1 MSGGSKTTTVL
12 AFTGSGVRKEAGS
25 GGENQILGN
34 NVDDCSQK
42 SRKGWLARMVVLLH
56 KYKNN
61 DFAGLEADMKWYQ
74 EHHAVIP
81 AMKHLEHLVQKHG
94 KDVAYGYYS

>member
-34 NVDDCSQK
+34 NVDDSQK